1 MLVNVFSKL
10 LGAAAVCL
18 LVSSATL
25 AEEQEFAGN
34 YQLISAPR
42 ENSRYRTDRGHVWQ
56 EAKGASHVLEGRS
69 FRHSYHL

>member
-1 MLVNVFSKL
+1 VLVNVFSKL

-42 ENSRYRTDRGHVWQ
+42 EKFSIPDRSRTRLARSQRG
-56 EAKGASHVLEGRS
+56 
-69 FRHSYHL
+69 